1 MYDGSGWLGLVLGGG
16 RAKGQYLINLNLR
29 LKVKINQV
37 PGGTFLKR
45 SGPLARIKI
54 KGKSHGV

>member
-1 MYDGSGWLGLVLGGG
+1 MNEGEGEGGG
-16 RAKGQYLINLNLR
+16 ALGQDLR
-29 LKVKINQV
+29 NYNSRSKVKINQV

-54 KGKSHGV
+54 KGKSHNV

>member
-1 MYDGSGWLGLVLGGG
+1 MNDGEGEGWA
-16 RAKGQYLINLNLR
+16 RGQDLR
-29 LKVKINQV
+29 NYNSRSKVKINQV

-54 KGKSHGV
+54 KGKSHDV